1 MTIIYR
7 YTFINT
13 LFRGF
18 AKFLPFGEAR
28 WGYSHSGR
36 LGGAILLLFL
46 LFSCI
51 NDEECISIAPR
62 HVLIVYL
69 GGDNNL
75 SGETYDK
82 IEAIRSGWKAA
93 DGDKLL
99 IYQDAAGTAP
109 TLTEIVSRNGQNT
122 LNILK
127 TYPEENSA
135 YPEVFARIIAEV
147 QALYPLSGGRGAG
160 LGLLVF
166 SHASGWLPKGALTQP
181 RSIIIDGSDEMNLID
196 FARAIPDNTFDY
208 IVFEACFMAGI
219 EVAYEL
225 KDKTNYILASSAE
238 IVSPGFTESYPQT
251 INNLFEDTPNLTKF
265 AQSSFDY
272 FNNNTGYG
280 HSATFSII
288 KTSELDNLAAFVKNN
303 CDFNKEIILNDI
315 QHFDRYSYRLF
326 FDFGDYYSCL
336 LKNDTQKAELLAL
349 IEKVVVWK
357 AATPSFMTGYNGFE
371 INKHSG
377 LTSYIPQ
384 ERFPFLNGE
393 YKKLKWKTSPQ
404 PSPKERG

>member
-1 MTIIYR
+1 MTTINR
-7 YTFINT
+7 STFIKI
-13 LFRGF
+13 LSRGI

-28 WGYSHSGR
+28 WGS
-36 LGGAILLLFL
+36 LLLLLL
-46 LFSCI
+46 LFSCT
-51 NDEECISIAPR
+51 NEVELDLPVSPR
-62 HVLIVYL
+62 NVLLVYM

-75 SGETYDK
+75 SDETDQK
-82 IEAIRSGWKAA
+82 IEAIRSGWKAS

-109 TLTEIVSRNGQNT
+109 TLTEIVNRNGQNT

-135 YPEVFARIIAEV
+135 DPEVFARVISEV
-147 QALYPLSGGRGAG
+147 HGLYPLSGGRKAS
-160 LGLLVF
+160 LLVF
-166 SHASGWLPKGALTQP
+166 SHASGWLPKGALLSPRSTT
-181 RSIIIDGSDEMNLID
+181 RSIIIDGSDEMNLTD
-196 FARAIPDNTFDY
+196 FATAIPDNTFDY

-251 INNLFEDTPNLTKF
+251 INNLFENTPNLTQF

-272 FNNNTGYG
+272 FSNNTGYEQ
-280 HSATFSII
+280 SATFSII
-288 KTSELDNLAAFVKNN
+288 KTSELDNLADFVKNN
-303 CDFNKEIILNDI
+303 CDFNKEISLNDI

-326 FDFGDYYSCL
+326 FDFEDYYSSL
-336 LKNDTQKAELLAL
+336 LENDTQKTELSAL
-349 IEKVVVWK
+349 IEKAVIWK
-357 AATPSFMTGYNGFE
+357 AATPSFMIGYNGFI

-384 ERFPFLNGE
+384 ERFAYLNNE
-393 YKKLKWKTSPQ
+393 YQKLKWSD
-404 PSPKERG
+404 SIIN

>member
-1 MTIIYR
+1 MTIIDR

-18 AKFLPFGEAR
+18 ANSSLL
-28 WGYSHSGR
+28 GR

-62 HVLIVYL
+62 HILIVYM

-75 SGETYDK
+75 SGETDQK
-82 IEAIRSGWKAA
+82 IEAIRSGWKAS

-99 IYQDAAGTAP
+99 IYQDGAGTAP
-109 TLTEIVSRNGQNT
+109 TLTEIVNRKGQNT

-127 TYPEENSA
+127 TYSEENSA
-135 YPEVFARIIAEV
+135 DPQVFARVIAEV
-147 QALYPLSGGRGAG
+147 QALYPLSSNGRTY
-160 LGLLVF
+160 GLLLF

-181 RSIIIDGSDEMNLID
+181 RSTTRSIIIDGSDEMNLID
-196 FARAIPDNTFDY
+196 FANAIPDNTFEY

-251 INNLFEDTPNLTKF
+251 INNLFEDTPNLTQF
-265 AQSSFDY
+265 AKGSFDY
-272 FNNNTGYG
+272 FNNNTGWQ
-280 HSATFSII
+280 HSATFSVI
-288 KTSELDNLAAFVKNN
+288 KTSELDNLAAFVKSN
-303 CDFNKEIILNDI
+303 CDFDKEITINDI

-326 FDFGDYYSCL
+326 FDFEDYYSRL
-336 LKNDTQKAELLAL
+336 LENDTQKAELSAL
-349 IEKVVVWK
+349 VEKAVIWK
-357 AATPSFMTGYNGFE
+357 AATTAFMIGYNGFE
-371 INKHSG
+371 INKYSG

-393 YKKLKWKTSPQ
+393 YNKLKWS
-404 PSPKERG
+404 E